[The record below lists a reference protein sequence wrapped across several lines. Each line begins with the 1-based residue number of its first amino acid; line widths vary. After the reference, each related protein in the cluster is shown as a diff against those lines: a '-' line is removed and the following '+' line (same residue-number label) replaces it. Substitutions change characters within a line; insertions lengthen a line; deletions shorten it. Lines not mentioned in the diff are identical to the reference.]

1 MSPTSIGRI
10 IKETTGAIWD
20 VLLEKGFLQPP
31 QSSKD
36 WESISRGFENRW
48 NFPHCVGA
56 LDGKHVVI
64 QAPAKSGSL
73 FFNYKKNF
81 SIVLLALCDAS
92 YQFTVVDIGEA
103 GKQSDG
109 GVFANSNL
117 GRSMVNASRIIENI
131 FGILAA
137 RFRTFHRP
145 ILSCLEMIENIT
157 NACAVLQK
165 YLTTSNNFGETNSYC
180 PNRFID
186 QDVRRNRDGGKL

>member
-1 MSPTSIGRI
+1 M
-10 IKETTGAIWD
+10 
-20 VLLEKGFLQPP
+20 
-31 QSSKD
+31 
-36 WESISRGFENRW
+36 
-48 NFPHCVGA
+48 
-56 LDGKHVVI
+56 DGKHAVI

-73 FFNYKKNF
+73 FSNYKKNF

-92 YQFTVVDIGEA
+92 YQFTAVDIGEA

-137 RFRTFHRP
+137 RFRIFH
-145 ILSCLEMIENIT
+145 LEMIENIT
-157 NACAVLQK
+157 KACAVLQK